1 MAKNRNRNRRSKD
14 GLVSDVLRF
23 SPKLILEDEEG
34 KYILYCNY
42 SQHRGI
48 VKEPDT
54 CRIRKCYHQQ
64 KYRLEQEK
72 PDSWHEQIRNCAKQ
86 YYDKFF

>member
-23 SPKLILEDEEG
+23 SPKLILEDDDG

-42 SQHRGI
+42 QHHKGI

-54 CRIRKCYHQQ
+54 CRIRGCYHQQ
-64 KYRLEQEK
+64 KYRLQSNK
-72 PDSWHEQIRNCAKQ
+72 SNSWHEQIRNCAKQ